1 MTPGGPVAHPG
12 APNGAGAGG
21 SEPGRRLGSGM
32 AFRPGELPGA
42 PTWRGRERRGGGW
55 VRLAVAGLLLL
66 LAASWF
72 TDLLPSFGNPF
83 ASETVD
89 RSQPTLLQA
98 LEDLSEYRAAVG
110 QFQVIVDVEEDSVLP
125 SIVSGERTVFLAG
138 GNVAASVDFSG
149 LDADAIEVSDD
160 GTSVHITLPR
170 ARLSDAVVEPERS
183 YVVNRERGLLDRL
196 GAVLS
201 DNPTSE
207 RDLYLLAE
215 DKLAVAAADAGL
227 VERAEENTEE
237 MLGTLL
243 RSLGYERVTVEFSE
257 ETDARR

>member
-1 MTPGGPVAHPG
+1 
-12 APNGAGAGG
+12 
-21 SEPGRRLGSGM
+21 M
-32 AFRPGELPGA
+32 AFGRGWPPGPQASSGRAHQGGA
-42 PTWRGRERRGGGW
+42 W
-55 VRLAVAGLLLL
+55 VRLAVLGLVVL
-66 LAASWF
+66 LAAGWL
-72 TDLLPSFGNPF
+72 TDLLPSFRNPF
-83 ASETVD
+83 GSETVD

-125 SIVSGERTVFLAG
+125 SFVSGERTVFLAG

-149 LDADAIEVSDD
+149 LDERAIDVSDD
-160 GTSVHITLPR
+160 GTSVRITLPR

-196 GAVLS
+196 GSALS

-237 MLGTLL
+237 MLETLI
-243 RSLGYERVTVEFSE
+243 RSLGYERVTVVFSDE
-257 ETDARR
+257 ADPRR

>member
-1 MTPGGPVAHPG
+1 MALRSGRPPG
-12 APNGAGAGG
+12 ASTLAGRA
-21 SEPGRRLGSGM
+21 
-32 AFRPGELPGA
+32 
-42 PTWRGRERRGGGW
+42 RGGGAW
-55 VRLAVAGLLLL
+55 VRLVVLGLLLL

-72 TDLLPSFGNPF
+72 TDLLPSFRNPF

-89 RSQPTLLQA
+89 RTQPTLLQA
-98 LEDLSEYRAAVG
+98 LDDLSEYRAAVG

-138 GNVAASVDFSG
+138 GNVAAFVDFSG
-149 LDADAIEVSDD
+149 LDEDAIEVSDD
-160 GTSVHITLPR
+160 GRSARITLPR

-196 GAVLS
+196 GAALS

-215 DKLAVAAADAGL
+215 DELAAAAAEAGL

-243 RSLGYERVTVEFSE
+243 RSLGYEQVTIEFSE